1 MASHQLIDAYL
12 GSVAPRLPADTVDEL
27 ADGLTETY
35 RRHRQAGLDA
45 DTAAR
50 SAVRE
55 FGAPDLVVAAFVRQ
69 SAGRRTARA
78 LMFTGPLVGLCWAA
92 TLAAGH
98 AWRWPVPVPVRIATA
113 ATLLTV
119 IAALALAAT
128 ARTWRRTRIA
138 ALAGLGL
145 VALDATLVAA
155 VVALRPGF
163 VWPMVLAVPASL
175 ARLAFTARFLLRAR
189 AS

>member
-1 MASHQLIDAYL
+1 MRSDAQALKGHLDVLLLATLEDGPRHGYAVKEAL
-12 GSVAPRLPADTVDEL
+12 REGSGGRFDLPTGSVYPAL
-27 ADGLTETY
+27 H
-35 RRHRQAGLDA
+35 RRAGLDA

-78 LMFTGPLVGLCWAA
+78 LMSTGPLVGLCWAA

-163 VWPMVLAVPASL
+163 
-175 ARLAFTARFLLRAR
+175 
-189 AS
+189 

>member
-1 MASHQLIDAYL
+1 
-12 GSVAPRLPADTVDEL
+12 
-27 ADGLTETY
+27 
-35 RRHRQAGLDA
+35 
-45 DTAAR
+45 
-50 SAVRE
+50 
-55 FGAPDLVVAAFVRQ
+55 
-69 SAGRRTARA
+69 
-78 LMFTGPLVGLCWAA
+78 MFTGPLVGLCWAA

-113 ATLLTV
+113 AMLLTV

-128 ARTWRRTRIA
+128 ARTWRRIRIA

-175 ARLAFTARFLLRAR
+175 ARLAFTTRFLLRAC